1 MSCVKLLKMKRTH
14 PPLSLP
20 GSPLIYVVAQVNIS
34 AVVAIERYVPEIQER
49 LRKSG
54 FPGYTNVQVPEI
66 IFETFGARPVVTP
79 LSRYEFQNKLERT
92 GIVLTPKSIAVH
104 TNQYTTFDDFHAII
118 AMALETIHATA
129 ALQLH
134 ERIGLRYVD
143 LIEFERDEELK
154 DYLAPDLLGYDQA
167 AVGMSGGQFNFQF
180 EGNTPYGRLVARHY
194 APQVRNMLPPDL
206 AGVSLNYDYRPAPS
220 PGRAALLDF
229 DHAADYKGDFVI
241 EEILETL
248 ENLHDGLDIIFR
260 DSVTAAA
267 LEKWGRKDVANAKS

>member
-1 MSCVKLLKMKRTH
+1 MCKVTEMKRTR
-14 PPLSLP
+14 PPLKLP

-34 AVVAIERYVPEIQER
+34 AVVAIERYVPEIQEQ

-54 FPGYTNVQVPEI
+54 FPGYTNAQVPEI
-66 IFETFGARPVVTP
+66 IFEALGARPVVTS
-79 LSRYEFQNKLERT
+79 LSRYEFLHKSERT

-104 TNQYTTFDDFHAII
+104 TNLYTTFEDFHAII
-118 AMALETIHATA
+118 RMALKTIHATA

-134 ERIGLRYVD
+134 ERIGLRYVN
-143 LIEFERDEELK
+143 LIELERGEELK
-154 DYLAPDLLGYDQA
+154 DYLGAHLLGYDQPA
-167 AVGMSGGQFNFQF
+167 IGVSAGQFNFQF

-194 APQVRNMLPPDL
+194 PPQVQNMFPPDL
-206 AGVSLNYDYRPAPS
+206 AGISLNYGNRPIPS

-229 DHAADYKGDFVI
+229 DHAAAHKGDFVI

-260 DSVTAAA
+260 NSVTTAA
-267 LEKWGRKDVANAKS
+267 LEKWGKKDAANAKG

>member
-1 MSCVKLLKMKRTH
+1 
-14 PPLSLP
+14 
-20 GSPLIYVVAQVNIS
+20 LIYVVAQVNIS

-54 FPGYTNVQVPEI
+54 FPGYSNVQVPEI
-66 IFETFGARPVVTP
+66 VFDALGARPVVTP
-79 LSRYEFQNKLERT
+79 LSRYEFQNKKERT

-104 TNQYTTFDDFHAII
+104 TNEYSTFDGFHAII
-118 AMALETIHATA
+118 KLALETIHATA

-143 LIEFERDEELK
+143 LIELEREEGLK
-154 DYLAPDLLGYDQA
+154 DYLAPHLLGYDQA
-167 AVGMSGGQFNFQF
+167 TIGVSRGEFSFQF

-194 APQVRNMLPPDL
+194 PPQVRNMLPPDL
-206 AGVSLNYDYRPAPS
+206 AGVSLNYGYRPAPS
-220 PGRAALLDF
+220 PGRAALIDF

-260 DSVTAAA
+260 DSVTKAA
-267 LEKWGRKDVANAKS
+267 LENWGRRYVADAKS